1 MAAVRAN
8 GDGKGIN
15 SSSSCSD
22 ARGRMPR
29 PRRRWS
35 SFAASARRIIAMAP
49 TLLRWRWRH
58 IWQWGC
64 CRCCWWRAAEA
75 MLLAAGGW
83 RQGCGRWL
91 HLGWVTVNVYR
102 LLCKYSRAHWHW
114 QRNTHPSRHTP
125 AHQRP
130 QKKKTKNKKIP
141 RDLSDSKH
149 RHSIHRY
156 LQLQIQY
163 RWGTTYTNTGRYNYL
178 YRHRLIYS
186 YIQSER
192 LMQIQ
197 ILTATDWNRYNCSHT
212 NNVRRNRY

>member
-8 GDGKGIN
+8 GDAKGIN
-15 SSSSCSD
+15 NSSSCSD

-102 LLCKYSRAHWHW
+102 LLCKYSRAHWHSA
-114 QRNTHPSRHTP
+114 TYTP
-125 AHQRP
+125 LATPPPTKDH
-130 QKKKTKNKKIP
+130 KKKTKNKKIP

-163 RWGTTYTNTGRYNYL
+163 LWGTTCTNTCRYNYL
-178 YRHRLIYS
+178 NKHRLIYS
-186 YIQSER
+186 YI
-192 LMQIQ
+192 QIQ